1 MERNE
6 LLARQDAQE
15 QRRKL
20 NALIIKGPALPAE
33 NEVKANREVSQVA
46 TLITKR
52 AGVEVTSDD
61 LDLVRFQPATE
72 EFPRCC
78 FVRFAE
84 TELRMR
90 VYAARAHARRNG
102 LWMEEYLTSIRHKLL
117 MKLRE
122 LKEQKMIK
130 DVVTKNGDVF
140 AILNSTDKREGGK
153 GKGEEVPAERVL
165 VVTDTQFENLLK
177 LTKGVLS
184 EEDGMSKAS
193 SSASL
198 CGLRK

>member
-1 MERNE
+1 M
-6 LLARQDAQE
+6 ARQDAQE

-20 NALIIKGPALPAE
+20 NAIILKGPALPAE
-33 NEVKANREVSQVA
+33 NEVKAAHEVRQVA

-84 TELRMR
+84 KETRMR
-90 VYAARAHARRNG
+90 VYATRLHARRNG
-102 LWMEEYLTSIRHKLL
+102 LWMEEYLTSIRHKLFT
-117 MKLRE
+117 KLKE

-130 DVVTKNGDVF
+130 DVVTRNGDVF
-140 AILNSTDKREGGK
+140 AILNAPEKRESSCK
-153 GKGEEVPAERVL
+153 GKAEDISAERVL

-177 LTKGVLS
+177 LTKGVLQD
-184 EEDGMSKAS
+184 EDGLSKAS

-198 CGLRK
+198 TGLRN